1 MQPLSPDALSDRRP
15 PVLGGRYTVVR
26 LLGKGAQAKVYLA
39 WDRRTRTWV
48 AAKVL
53 SNEHIHDD
61 EICRRFEQ
69 EAHTMAR
76 LQHPHLLRVFD
87 VGHDGPVPWIIME
100 LAGGG
105 ALTQWVRRNGVMPA
119 PMAVAVAVQAAEGL
133 EHAHHRGVIHRDV
146 KPHNLL
152 IVDRERVAL
161 TDFGV
166 AQAAD
171 ASMTATGT
179 VMGTFAYMAPEQRND
194 SKNVDGR
201 ADIYSLAATMY
212 SLITGQPSAELFY
225 AKADDDLMEKVPEVL
240 RPVIIKACAYKRDQR
255 YPTMK
260 AFAKALVAANQH
272 LPSVAR
278 GTPPLDE
285 QMMVLP
291 AGPPQRLEAGALED
305 LLDGLGTAEEQ
316 PTFIPSSRD
325 ALDKMFEAQQTAL
338 YHSSSGIDLQDAP
351 TVHHRPDTAV
361 AMDLSD
367 EASTMRPAPMLG
379 QGETMPHV
387 TAAQAEEEEDDDDG
401 VLRALGLT
409 FALAA
414 VLVLGVWGI
423 GVTGNL
429 QARWSVEGS
438 ADSVVD
444 NAHIAGS
451 ALAAMVEAGADEE
464 TLTAAWDAFQESD
477 DDLARALS
485 FAAVVE
491 AQAEAGNV
499 DDLALTRVRP
509 LMKAA
514 NDYEQAL
521 VDRDAQKTSLFGRL
535 SLGVGQ

>member
-1 MQPLSPDALSDRRP
+1 M
-15 PVLGGRYTVVR
+15 VR

-53 SNEHIHDD
+53 SSDHIDDD

-87 VGHDGPVPWIIME
+87 VGADGPVPWIIME

-119 PMAVAVAVQAAEGL
+119 PLAVAIMVQAAEGL

-152 IVDRERVAL
+152 IVDHQRVVL

-201 ADIYSLAATMY
+201 ADVYSLSATLY
-212 SLITGQPSAELFY
+212 SMITGQPSAELFY
-225 AKADDDLMEKVPEVL
+225 ADADDDLMEKVPEPL
-240 RPVIIKACAYKRDQR
+240 RPVIIKACAYKREQR

-260 AFAKALVAANQH
+260 AFAKALVAAGRH
-272 LPSVAR
+272 LAPVPA

-285 QMMVLP
+285 QMLVLP
-291 AGPPQRLEAGALED
+291 AGPPQRLDPGALEE
-305 LLDGLGTAEEQ
+305 LRDGLGAAEDQ

-325 ALDKMFEAQQTAL
+325 ALDRMFEDQQTAL
-338 YHSSSGIDLQDAP
+338 YHSSSGLDLQDAP
-351 TVHHRPDTAV
+351 TVHHRPDVAV
-361 AMDLSD
+361 AMDLSE

-379 QGETMPHV
+379 TGETMPH
-387 TAAQAEEEEDDDDG
+387 AEAEEDEEEDSG

-409 FALAA
+409 MGLAA

-429 QARWSVEGS
+429 QARWEVERS
-438 ADSVVD
+438 ADAVVD

-451 ALAAMVEAGADEE
+451 SLAAMVEAGADEA
-464 TLTAAWDAFQESD
+464 TLTGAWDAFKGSD
-477 DDLARALS
+477 DDLEHALR
-485 FAAVVE
+485 FAEVV
-491 AQAEAGNV
+491 QTQTEAGKV
-499 DDLALTRVRP
+499 DDLALTRVQP
-509 LMKAA
+509 LIDSAE
-514 NDYEQAL
+514 DYHQAE
-521 VDRDAQKTSLFGRL
+521 VDRTAQGESLFGRL